1 MRYTAKQFAKKLNTD
16 YLSAT
21 HLLKMAVKTG
31 QAREVA
37 KLKSLTGK
45 GKPSTVYEVMDVLT
59 FNINTGSSV
68 DSLEIQDELDEEIEP
83 YSYFKSGEEDEA
95 L

>member
-1 MRYTAKQFAKKLNTD
+1 MRYTAKQFARKLNTD

-31 QAREVA
+31 QAHEVA

-45 GKPSTVYEVMDVLT
+45 GKPSIVYEVSDVLT
-59 FNINTGSSV
+59 FNINTISGS
-68 DSLEIQDELDEEIEP
+68 EIVQEIT
-83 YSYFKSGEEDEA
+83 GEVS
-95 L
+95 